1 MQVGEEEEE
10 DSDDS
15 DEDDDDG
22 DDGEEMEGPEV
33 VVQDEGPR
41 QTSAEQ
47 LAGVRSFPLS
57 IGLFPRNLRGICASR
72 DELKRGLCGQL
83 ALAFGDE
90 EDGGTT
96 TAGNSS
102 QTSDGT
108 SLGPSPTT
116 PIHSLS

>member
-15 DEDDDDG
+15 DEDDDG

-47 LAGVRSFPLS
+47 LAGVRSSRSASGCSPA
-57 IGLFPRNLRGICASR
+57 ICAAFAQGSR
-72 DELKRGLCGQL
+72 RAEAGLLACAQL

-102 QTSDGT
+102 QTSDG
-108 SLGPSPTT
+108 PSPC
-116 PIHSLS
+116 PSPRHPSALS